1 MQDVSLPSRM
11 QVCQSSLSS
20 AVCENKFYVT
30 EMSHVFGL
38 SCVLCHFTWKFKITV
53 SYSKRLLGKV
63 SSLM

>member
-11 QVCQSSLSS
+11 QVCQSSLSR

-30 EMSHVFGL
+30 EMCGL
-38 SCVLCHFTWKFKITV
+38 SCVLYYFTWKFKITV
-53 SYSKRLLGKV
+53 SYLKRLFGKV